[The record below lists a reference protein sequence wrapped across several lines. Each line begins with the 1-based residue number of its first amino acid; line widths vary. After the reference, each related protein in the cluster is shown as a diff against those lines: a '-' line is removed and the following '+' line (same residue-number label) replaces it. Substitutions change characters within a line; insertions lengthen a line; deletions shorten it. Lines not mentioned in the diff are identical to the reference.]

1 MVGSVRVRPN
11 AISGEVINFPLRLQP
26 RGGVLYA
33 YPQDTLAS
41 DEKVPEGEFR
51 LLARTLRTYGDPQNL
66 DDWQWKLSAWFRI
79 IHGVPPNITTTEV
92 PTPTT
97 TAIIVP
103 TCGTSVP
110 LAIRGKSS
118 SDTNSHPVYRYSDF
132 LAYDLIG
139 DKTPLGGFDL
149 TPEGY
154 LKLGQTN
161 LLLSVHSSEN
171 SLVYMKP
178 AGQITGAYS
187 FLKWSIIDGNLTY
200 GATDG
205 STRSIL
211 SECSDTGLFRFG
223 STIADGCKAVS
234 LTVEQAPNPTCTF
247 TTATAPQTASAT
259 ATAIPTAVETAFRRA
274 RN

>member
-1 MVGSVRVRPN
+1 MRPD
-11 AISGEVINFPLRLQP
+11 AITGNVINFPLRQQP

-33 YPQDTLAS
+33 YPQDVFAS
-41 DEKVPEGEFR
+41 GEKVPEGEFR

-79 IHGVPPNITTTEV
+79 IHGVPPNITTTEI

-97 TAIIVP
+97 TSTTVVP

-110 LAIRGKSS
+110 LAIKGKSS

-149 TPEGY
+149 TPEAY
-154 LKLGQTN
+154 LKLGQSD
-161 LLLSVHSSEN
+161 LLLSVHSAEN

-187 FLKWSIIDGNLTY
+187 YLKWSIVDGNLTY
-200 GATDG
+200 RSTDG
-205 STRSIL
+205 SARSIL
-211 SECSDTGLFRFG
+211 AECGDTGLFRFG
-223 STIADGCKAVS
+223 STVADGCKAVS
-234 LTVEQAPNPTCTF
+234 LMVEQVPNPTCAYS
-247 TTATAPQTASAT
+247 TATAPQTTSAT
-259 ATAIPTAVETAFRRA
+259 ATAVPTPVETAFRRA
-274 RN
+274 RY